1 MKRGKRVQVGS
12 VAEQTASMFKTEK
25 RALTIEEM
33 RDAVEVVV
41 ATEVMEH
48 TGAASRWYEAF
59 YGRDYL
65 DIYDFYLTP
74 ERTAQ
79 ELAFI
84 EHTLELKPGQR
95 LLDLCSGH
103 GRHAIPLARNGVRV
117 AGIDQSLEYL
127 KMAAK
132 ATKGEQLTLAN
143 LRGDM
148 RYLPFSACFDAAM
161 NIFSSFG
168 YLEDE
173 AEDAMVLRAVANLL
187 KPGGR
192 FLIDLISR
200 EWVLRNY
207 VPNDWHEGPDGT
219 LYLEHREFDFAESR
233 EHVSFLAIAP
243 NGSRREVPGHH
254 IRLYTLRELV
264 RMLVATGLEF
274 EEACG
279 GFEGEPYTVDSR
291 RMIVLARKPS

>member
-1 MKRGKRVQVGS
+1 MTS
-12 VAEQTASMFKTEK
+12 SPP
-25 RALTIEEM
+25 
-33 RDAVEVVV
+33 
-41 ATEVMEH
+41 
-48 TGAASRWYEAF
+48 WYQDF

-84 EHTLELKPGQR
+84 ERILELKPGQR

-103 GRHAIPLARNGVRV
+103 GRHAVALARGGVNV

-132 ATKGEQLTLAN
+132 AAKAEHLTLSN

-148 RYLPFSACFDAAM
+148 RYLPFVPCFDAAM

-168 YLEDE
+168 YLENE
-173 AEDAMVLRAVANLL
+173 AEDAMVLRAVAQVL

-192 FLIDLISR
+192 FLLDLISR

-207 VPNDWHEGPDGT
+207 VPKEWHEGADGT
-219 LYLEHREFDFAESR
+219 LYLESREFDFLESR

-243 NGSRREVPGHH
+243 DGSRREVPGHH

-264 RMLVATGLEF
+264 GMLVASGLEF
-274 EEACG
+274 EEVYG
-279 GFEGEPYTVDSR
+279 GFDGEPYSVDSR
-291 RMIVLARKPS
+291 RMIVLAQKPS

>member
-1 MKRGKRVQVGS
+1 
-12 VAEQTASMFKTEK
+12 
-25 RALTIEEM
+25 LT
-33 RDAVEVVV
+33 
-41 ATEVMEH
+41 
-48 TGAASRWYEAF
+48 RWYEAF

-65 DIYDFYLTP
+65 EIYDFYLTP
-74 ERTAQ
+74 ERTAA

-84 EHTLELKPGQR
+84 ERILDLKPGQR

-103 GRHAIPLARNGVRV
+103 GRHAIPLARSGVNV

-127 KMAAK
+127 QMAVK
-132 ATKGEQLTLAN
+132 AAAPERLPLAN

-173 AEDAMVLRAVANLL
+173 AQDAMVMSAVAKVL
-187 KPGGR
+187 KPEGR
-192 FLIDLISR
+192 FLIDVISR

-207 VPNDWHEGPDGT
+207 APKEWHEGRDGS
-219 LYLEHREFDFAESR
+219 LFLESREFDFVESR

-243 NGSRREVPGHH
+243 DGSRRKVPGHH

-264 RMLVATGLEF
+264 GMLVAAGLEF
-274 EEACG
+274 EEAFG
-279 GFEGEPYTVDSR
+279 GFNGEPYTVDSR
-291 RMIVLARKPS
+291 RMIVVARKPSRQQGIQERVTVGSDVAPR